1 MYNEL
6 SFFGEGCMV
15 DDNPHYHKIFDD
27 VQIGI
32 GTWAWGDKLYWG
44 FGKGYD
50 ENDLNEVFQTC
61 VNKGV
66 NFFDTA
72 EVYGQGKSESLL
84 GNFIQANER
93 KVMVATK
100 FMPLPWRF
108 NRKSLLKAIRASL
121 KRLKLNSV
129 ELYQIHMPLPPVR
142 IETWME
148 AMAEAKQNNLIEAVG
163 VSNYNHQQ
171 MERAFESLA
180 KQGILLASNQVEYS
194 LINRT
199 IEKNGLLKS
208 CSDRGI
214 KCIAYSPMG
223 MGILSGKY
231 SSENPVQGMRAS
243 RFSRQDLLKLRPL
256 IDLLKKIG
264 SDHGG
269 KTAAQ
274 IAINWVRSKGALPIP
289 GAKNISQAEQNIDI
303 LDWQLSEEEVSRLD
317 EISYRVQKET

>member
-1 MYNEL
+1 MEHGNL
-6 SFFGEGCMV
+6 
-15 DDNPHYHKIFDD
+15 HYHKIFDD
-27 VQIGI
+27 VQLGI

-50 ENDLNEVFQTC
+50 EKDLNDVFQVC
-61 VNKGV
+61 INKGV

-72 EVYGQGKSESLL
+72 EVYGQGKSETLL
-84 GNFIQANER
+84 GNFIQSSDI
-93 KVMVATK
+93 KVKVATK

-108 NRKSLLKAIRASL
+108 NRKSLLKALRASL

-129 ELYQIHMPLPPVR
+129 DLYQIHMPLPPVR

-148 AMAEAKQNNLIEAVG
+148 TMAEAKQNNLIEAVG
-163 VSNYNHQQ
+163 VSNYSYQQ
-171 MERAFESLA
+171 MERAFESLS
-180 KQGILLASNQVEYS
+180 KQGIVLASNQVEYS
-194 LINRT
+194 LVNRT

-208 CSDRGI
+208 CMDMGV
-214 KCIAYSPMG
+214 KCIAYSPIG

-231 SSENPVQGMRAS
+231 SSENPIQGLRAS
-243 RFSRQDLLKLRPL
+243 RFSKQDLMRIRPL

-269 KTAAQ
+269 KSASQ

-289 GAKNISQAEQNIDI
+289 GAKNINQAEQNIDI
-303 LDWQLSEEEVSRLD
+303 LDWELNDDEVSRLD
-317 EISYRVQKET
+317 EMSDRVQNESQSP